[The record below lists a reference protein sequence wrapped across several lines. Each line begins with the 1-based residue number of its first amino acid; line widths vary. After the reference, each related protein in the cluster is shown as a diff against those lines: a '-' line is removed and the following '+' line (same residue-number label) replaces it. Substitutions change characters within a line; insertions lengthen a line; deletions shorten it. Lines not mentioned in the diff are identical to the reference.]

1 MAYMNSGALYSND
14 KLQKILN
21 ESHMQQVVQGGFNIS
36 LGDPGE
42 LRNLGRAYRPV
53 NSLMKKAMDDLVCFK
68 HHHNLYN
75 GNNDWNF
82 YFLKSGCC
90 IQYFTF
96 STTRERDCFLC
107 DFFLILNYLHS
118 VCDTGIR

>member
-21 ESHMQQVVQGGFNIS
+21 ERRIQQVVQGDFNIS

-53 NSLMKKAMDDLVCFK
+53 NSLMKKATDDLVCFK
-68 HHHNLYN
+68 HCHDH
-75 GNNDWNF
+75 
-82 YFLKSGCC
+82 
-90 IQYFTF
+90 
-96 STTRERDCFLC
+96 
-107 DFFLILNYLHS
+107 
-118 VCDTGIR
+118 